1 MEPHF
6 ESSPIPAHVFVQ
18 LLQPTG
24 GSIPKFVGIGAQVGH
39 GFFGNLFGAVA
50 RGVGSTLV
58 PALSNIGKSVLCDVA
73 GGQDFTSSAIHRT
86 GKAVMKGLT
95 GLARQTG
102 AGRRR
107 KAKRTKKV
115 RNIEVTIKKRK
126 RKSIAKRSVVKKSAP
141 KKKRRK
147 STKNTARRRK
157 STKTSRGVPLANL
170 IQHSSRKN
178 PFAA

>member
-1 MEPHF
+1 MESNF
-6 ESSPIPAHVFVQ
+6 EYSPIPAHVFVQ

-50 RGVGSTLV
+50 RGVKSTLV
-58 PALSNIGKSVLCDVA
+58 PALTNIGKSVLCDVA
-73 GGQDFTSSAIHRT
+73 GGQDFASSAIHRT

-102 AGRRR
+102 SGRRR
-107 KAKRTKKV
+107 KAKRPKTV
-115 RNIEVTIKKRK
+115 EVTIKKKK
-126 RKSIAKRSVVKKSAP
+126 RKSVAKRSVAKKSVS

-147 STKNTARRRK
+147 SKKKTAPKRK
-157 STKTSRGVPLANL
+157 STKKSRGVPLANL
-170 IQHSSRKN
+170 IQHSSRNN
-178 PFAA
+178 PFGA